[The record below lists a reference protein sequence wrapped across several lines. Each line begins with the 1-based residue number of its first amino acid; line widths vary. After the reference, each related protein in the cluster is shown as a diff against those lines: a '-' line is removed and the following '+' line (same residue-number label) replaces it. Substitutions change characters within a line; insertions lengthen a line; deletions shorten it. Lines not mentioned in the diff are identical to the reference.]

1 MKKITLQPV
10 GIIHSPFKRTEDTP
24 IQPTAA
30 KGVKGSIEI
39 YSKFVEGL
47 KDLDGFSHLI
57 LLYYFHLIK
66 NFKLKVRPFLDNKLH
81 GVFSTRA
88 PARPNSI
95 GFSIVELIEIKENIL
110 FIQDVDIVDS
120 TPLLDI
126 KPYVPQF
133 DYREAVKAGWLKSNL
148 DKLEDT
154 RDDGRFIE

>member
-133 DYREAVKAGWLKSNL
+133 DYREAVKVGWLKRNL